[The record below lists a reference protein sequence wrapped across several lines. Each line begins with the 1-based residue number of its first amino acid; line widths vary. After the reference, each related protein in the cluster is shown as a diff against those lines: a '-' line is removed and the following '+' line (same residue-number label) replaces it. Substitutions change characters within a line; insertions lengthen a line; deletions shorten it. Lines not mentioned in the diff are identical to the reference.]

1 MSCKESPV
9 STRVFKPLDGA
20 SEIKHFSMQSSKA
33 MSVDVWVAFLR
44 IFINIAEEC
53 GSIAAA
59 SDQAAATRWIKQV
72 TEVSPNKKDS

>member
-1 MSCKESPV
+1 
-9 STRVFKPLDGA
+9 
-20 SEIKHFSMQSSKA
+20 

-59 SDQAAATRWIKQV
+59 SDQTAATRWIKQV